1 MAKAKK
7 VNVPK
12 VPDKPVELSALEDY
26 KRTKQQFS
34 VYERIKQFLKQ
45 LNLF

>member
-7 VNVPK
+7 VNMPK
-12 VPDKPVELSALEDY
+12 VPDKPVELSTLEDY
-26 KRTKQQFS
+26 KKTKQQFS